1 MVDETERLVLQ
12 MSANLRGFENEMRR
26 MRTVTDRRLKEVEDR
41 ARQADRNLDRIM
53 GGAGRRLT
61 DSFRDG
67 LRGLAPTLAAAFSAQ
82 QVIAY
87 ADGWNRAS
95 NQLASVGVES
105 GRLTARQNELADA
118 ANRTYTGF
126 DATVGLYSRLTRAT
140 ERLGY
145 EHERVLRLTELVNMS
160 FQASGASGTE
170 AAAGVLQLSQALSS
184 GLLQG
189 DELRSLRENAPLLA
203 QAIADAMGVSIGE
216 LKKLGAEGRITAQ
229 VVSEAILAAG
239 DSIEARFQSMTPT
252 VQQSLTVLNT
262 EIGRF
267 ISTTDEG
274 LSATDRMA
282 QAIILLADNL
292 DVVVTAGGIA
302 VVMVGT
308 RMTGAFTIAT
318 IESLRYQATLLTM
331 AAAQTGVSRTAL
343 LASASMATLRTAMM
357 FLLTNPIGIAI
368 TAVAGAL
375 AVLAIRSQEATRA
388 SEEMRARVSDSAAA
402 LDEQAEATA
411 RARAETGQ
419 LTPAQLDGATA
430 AASLTGETNL
440 LRDAHLRAAAAAKAQ
455 RLEEALL
462 AEEVARNDYIT
473 AQRDVNRAR
482 TRARQQVA
490 GPVTDGMSREGPPPG
505 LDVNGV
511 AEGRISQEARDTLA
525 DAERV
530 YREAFRRR
538 RGIEGQSIRD
548 FVTPSTVRT
557 DSTSGGGRGGGGGPS
572 ADELAARLEMIR
584 LEQDLE
590 IARAANNER
599 EVARI
604 QEQIDLIRTTN
615 ELREAGVD
623 DAEFEA
629 QAFLAARN
637 LARDAAEQETRLA
650 EQRRENEELRRDA
663 QERATRWG
671 ERQLQVQMDLARAT
685 GDEAMLARLER
696 EADLRRRMAEYMERY
711 GLAGAGMAMAEQ
723 IQFDQALAE
732 GDRQDAA
739 RSMARGFVDILR
751 ADNIWE
757 AAGQRFQDAAWNGV
771 EQLIAMALQNFLGQ
785 MSNGGGGIVGG
796 LLSILGGAFG
806 GKREFG
812 GPVSAGKAYVVGEKR
827 PELFVPGATG
837 MIVPSIPKAVAAQG
851 GRVEVVH
858 RVVVVP
864 DEESFITLADARAG
878 QAAAGAYQ
886 AASADIPRRM
896 RKTARRMK
904 R

>member
-53 GGAGRRLT
+53 GGAGRRMT

-292 DVVVTAGGIA
+292 DVVATAGGIA

-343 LASASMATLRTAMM
+343 LASASMATLRTAMI

-368 TAVAGAL
+368 TAVAAAL
-375 AVLAIRSQEATRA
+375 ALLAVRGDGVSESMAEVERRTAQTNDAIDDYRSALDAARA
-388 SEEMRARVSDSAAA
+388 ASGDARQAAMDHAAA
-402 LDEQAEATA
+402 LQNVANKSIAAARALRDQTLETYRLAAAQAQAIRDRFQWAAAAPGPLRGMLGFAVEMTGEREAQAAAEQANAEYL
-411 RARAETGQ
+411 RALKNMQDAQAER
-419 LTPAQLDGATA
+419 PAGGGGATA
-430 AASLTGETNL
+430 
-440 LRDAHLRAAAAAKAQ
+440 D
-455 RLEEALL
+455 
-462 AEEVARNDYIT
+462 
-473 AQRDVNRAR
+473 
-482 TRARQQVA
+482 
-490 GPVTDGMSREGPPPG
+490 
-505 LDVNGV
+505 
-511 AEGRISQEARDTLA
+511 
-525 DAERV
+525 
-530 YREAFRRR
+530 
-538 RGIEGQSIRD
+538 
-548 FVTPSTVRT
+548 
-557 DSTSGGGRGGGGGPS
+557 GGGRRATRTGASGPS
-572 ADELAARLEMIR
+572 PEELAARREMIR

-599 EVARI
+599 EAERI

-637 LARDAAEQETRLA
+637 LARAAAEQETRLA